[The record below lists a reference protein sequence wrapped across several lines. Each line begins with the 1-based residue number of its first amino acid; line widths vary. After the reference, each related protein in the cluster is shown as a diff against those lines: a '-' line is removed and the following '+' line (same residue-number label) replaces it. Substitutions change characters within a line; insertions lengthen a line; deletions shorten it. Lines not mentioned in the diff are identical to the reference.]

1 MLSTAP
7 PSAPNQGDAH
17 VTDTHG
23 RFSWYELLTT
33 DMEGARTFYADV
45 VGWGT
50 QDAST
55 PGNAYTFF
63 RIGQTPVSG
72 MMYLPDQVKRRGGS
86 QCWIGYVAVDDVD
99 ASFAQLRQLGGS
111 VYLPPTDVPGV
122 SRVAVVTD
130 VQRTTI
136 ALVKWLTPPEQA
148 ASATDKIGRVGWHEL
163 LAVDREKAL
172 AFYRALF
179 GWQNGGMET
188 SAGRSYQVVSVAGKA
203 FGGISNKPEMVKLP
217 FWLFYFGVGDIDAAV
232 ERVKARGGRIL
243 EGPLEFPG
251 VRIARCEDP
260 QGAMFALMGPPRR
273 FTRPVGYFE
282 RTEGGERS
290 GPQGRRWSW

>member
-1 MLSTAP
+1 M
-7 PSAPNQGDAH
+7 
-17 VTDTHG
+17 TDTHG

-33 DMEGARTFYADV
+33 DLEGARTFYADV

-50 QDAST
+50 QDASA

-72 MMYLPDQVKRRGGS
+72 MMYLPDEVKRRGGS

-99 ASFAQLRQLGGS
+99 ASVARVRQLGGS

-130 VQRTTI
+130 AQMTTI
-136 ALVKWLTPPEQA
+136 ALVKWLTPPEQPTA
-148 ASATDKIGRVGWHEL
+148 EGKLGRVGWHEL
-163 LAVDREKAL
+163 LAIDREKAL

-179 GWQNGGMET
+179 GWQSGGMEM
-188 SAGRSYQVVSVAGKA
+188 SAGRSYQVVSVAGQA
-203 FGGISNKPEMVKLP
+203 FGGMSNKPEMVKLP
-217 FWLFYFGVGDIDAAV
+217 FWLFYFGVGDVDATV
-232 ERVKARGGRIL
+232 ERVKARGGQIL
-243 EGPLEFPG
+243 EGPLEVSG

-260 QGAMFALMGPPRR
+260 QGAMFALMGPRR
-273 FTRPVGYFE
+273 LARPVGYFE

>member
-1 MLSTAP
+1 
-7 PSAPNQGDAH
+7 
-17 VTDTHG
+17 VTNTHG
-23 RFSWYELLTT
+23 RFAWYELLTT
-33 DMEGARTFYADV
+33 DMEAARTFYADV

-50 QDAST
+50 QDASV

-72 MMYLPDQVKRRGGS
+72 MMNLPEEVKRRGGS

-99 ASFAQLRQLGGS
+99 ASVGRVRQLGGS

-130 VQRTTI
+130 AQMTTI
-136 ALVKWLTPPEQA
+136 ALVKWLTPPEQPTA
-148 ASATDKIGRVGWHEL
+148 EGKLGRVGWHEL
-163 LAVDREKAL
+163 LAIDREKAL

-179 GWQNGGMET
+179 GWQSGGMEM
-188 SAGRSYQVVSVAGKA
+188 SAGRSYQVVSVAGQA
-203 FGGISNKPEMVKLP
+203 FVGISNKPEMVKLP

-243 EGPLEFPG
+243 EGPLELPG
-251 VRIARCEDP
+251 GQIARCEDP

-273 FTRPVGYFE
+273 FARPVGYFE
-282 RTEGGERS
+282 RTEAGE
-290 GPQGRRWSW
+290 GAGLLGRRWSW

>member
-1 MLSTAP
+1 M
-7 PSAPNQGDAH
+7 
-17 VTDTHG
+17 TDTHG

-63 RIGQTPVSG
+63 RIGQAPVGG
-72 MMYLPDQVKRRGGS
+72 MMYLPDEVKRRGGS

-99 ASFAQLRQLGGS
+99 ASVARLRQLGGS

-130 VQRTTI
+130 AQRTTI

-148 ASATDKIGRVGWHEL
+148 ASAADKTGRVGWHEL

-172 AFYRALF
+172 AFYRGLF

-188 SAGRSYQVVSVAGKA
+188 SGGHSYQVVSVAGQA
-203 FGGISNKPEMVKLP
+203 FGGISAKPEMVKLP

-232 ERVKARGGRIL
+232 ERVKAGGGRIL
-243 EGPLEFPG
+243 EGPLDFPG

-260 QGAMFALMGPPRR
+260 QGVMFALMGPRR
-273 FTRPVGYFE
+273 LAKRMGYFE
-282 RTEGGERS
+282 RTERGERS